1 MTYETFEEMLQSFLG
16 REIESIEFSDDDNA
30 VYIGLSDGS
39 EIELGKDEEGDLY
52 MARNE
57 FMGAN

>member
-39 EIELGKDEEGDLY
+39 EI
-52 MARNE
+52 
-57 FMGAN
+57 